1 MCGFNDL
8 EREEKI
14 TRANE
19 ILNSTELKQ
28 AICHKILGTTFKDIE
43 RAMNAIID
51 ERQLTETQREE
62 LELRKSHP
70 EKYEEE
76 AYDPHVDFIKNKQV
90 ASPEK
95 SVGGYRTLTREECA
109 ALIAASNAPF
119 EPPPPVERRDYPT
132 YTREQVEALMRDH
145 YSYKDNEKKKKEE
158 RAQWDS
164 QKTTELDPKIKHP
177 TKRTNSTKT

>member
-1 MCGFNDL
+1 MYGFNNL

-19 ILNSTELKQ
+19 ILNNTELKQ

-62 LELRKSHP
+62 LELRESHP
-70 EKYEEE
+70 EKYEDQ
-76 AYDPHVDFIKNKQV
+76 AYDPHVDFIKNQRV

-95 SVGGYRTLTREECA
+95 SIGGHRTLTREECA
-109 ALIAASNAPF
+109 ALIAASSAPF
-119 EPPPPVERRDYPT
+119 IAPEPVKRASYPT
-132 YTREQVEALMRDH
+132 YTREQVEALMTEH
-145 YSYKDNEKKKKEE
+145 YSYLDNEKKKRQE
-158 RAQWDS
+158 R
-164 QKTTELDPKIKHP
+164 E
-177 TKRTNSTKT
+177 